1 MRALLLSVLAAA
13 GAAAAQQPDFRS
25 RTDLVRV
32 DVLVE
37 RDGRPVTGL
46 TAADFV
52 VEDAGVPQR
61 AQLLPV
67 SEAVGVSTVLDVS
80 GSMSAEQLAKAAAAA
95 DAIAAN
101 LREGDRQAV
110 YAVAGGVRE
119 EAAGRA
125 RDGRVFVND
134 LAYALRAGSGSST
147 SLFDAL
153 HVAIVRGLH
162 TAAPDL
168 VLVLTD
174 GHDNTSWLSAASVI
188 DTAIRLETVICVV
201 TIRQPPPW
209 ATDPPVAADAGLRLA
224 QVLADRTGGRVVHAD
239 WTRDLGP
246 AFTTLLDAYRQRY
259 ILSFAPEGVKREDGW
274 HPLSVKLRNRSGRVH
289 ARNGY
294 WSR

>member
-1 MRALLLSVLAAA
+1 MRALLLFVLAVT
-13 GAAAAQQPDFRS
+13 GVAAAQTPDFRS

-32 DVLVE
+32 DALVE

-46 TAADFV
+46 SAADFV
-52 VEDAGVPQR
+52 VEDAGIPQR
-61 AQLLPV
+61 VQLLPV
-67 SEAVGVSTVLDVS
+67 SDAVSVSTVLDVS

-119 EAAGRA
+119 EVIGRA
-125 RDGRVFVND
+125 HGGRVFVND
-134 LAYALRAGSGSST
+134 LAAALRAGSGSST

-153 HVAIVRGLH
+153 HVAIVQGLR
-162 TAAPDL
+162 TEPADV

-174 GHDNTSWLSAASVI
+174 GHDNTSWLSATSVT

-201 TIRQPPPW
+201 TIRQPPGW
-209 ATDPPVAADAGLRLA
+209 NTDAPVATDAGLRLA

-259 ILSFAPEGVKREDGW
+259 ILSFTPEGVNRDDGW
-274 HPLSVKLRNRSGRVH
+274 HPLTVKLRSRPGRVH
-289 ARNGY
+289 ARQGY

>member
-13 GAAAAQQPDFRS
+13 ATAAAQQPDFRS

-61 AQLLPV
+61 VELLRLSETV
-67 SEAVGVSTVLDVS
+67 SVATVLDVS
-80 GSMSAEQLAKAAAAA
+80 GSMTAEQLAKAAAAA
-95 DAIAAN
+95 GAIDLG
-101 LREGDRQAV
+101 LRKGDRQAV

-119 EAAGRA
+119 VAGGA
-125 RDGRVFVND
+125 HGSP
-134 LAYALRAGSGSST
+134 AYVADVASALRAGSGSST

-153 HVAIVRGLH
+153 NVAIVQGLR
-162 TAAPDL
+162 TEPADV

-201 TIRQPPPW
+201 TIRQPPGW
-209 ATDPPVAADAGLRLA
+209 NTDAPVAADAGLRLA
-224 QVLADRTGGRVVHAD
+224 QILADRTGGRVVHAD

-259 ILSFAPEGVKREDGW
+259 ILSFTPEGVKRDDGW
-274 HPLSVKLRNRSGRVH
+274 HPLTVKLRNRPGKVH
-289 ARNGY
+289 ARDGY